1 MILLPCNN
9 FTSGVLHIHV
19 SPRVMLVVWCSSCI
33 HLLQYLPAQSQQKA
47 PDKCAPVQ
55 YSKKP
60 TARSSAE
67 TYVCSLNAHCFERNR
82 RLGHFLKNN
91 GLKSTDSDYS
101 GHIVSNTW
109 FHQLCLYLQF
119 SDGPTTVQAR
129 VVHRS
134 VHYTTYFGH
143 CLYLAI
149 DRGRWGVCG
158 SLQSANREPHSADYT
173 PVW

>member
-1 MILLPCNN
+1 MFPRELCLLCGAPVASICFSICLRRASRRLLTNVLPCS
-9 FTSGVLHIHV
+9 T
-19 SPRVMLVVWCSSCI
+19 
-33 HLLQYLPAQSQQKA
+33 QKN
-47 PDKCAPVQ
+47 
-55 YSKKP
+55 P

-67 TYVCSLNAHCFERNR
+67 TYVCSLNAHCFEWNR